1 VGTHRR
7 QEIGSTLLDGDA
19 DGADAVIRRSRQDG
33 VAVITLNRP
42 GKRNAL
48 TVEVCHELRGAIAAE
63 LTAGA
68 RALVLTGAGT
78 VFCSGADLDEVY
90 TAEFLDALYAMLHAV
105 ADAPVP
111 VIAAVNGPAI
121 GAGTQLAIAADLRVA
136 APGAVFGV
144 PTAKIGLAV
153 DPWTIRRLAALAGS
167 GAARELL
174 LACAQLDAAA
184 ALRCGLAQRSGEPAD
199 AVAWARELTALA
211 PLTVAYSKRVLNE
224 LAAGTGDESRWN
236 AAFAACWASA
246 DLVEGRQARAE
257 RRPPR
262 FRGS

>member
-1 VGTHRR
+1 MGTRRR
-7 QEIGSTLLDGDA
+7 QEIGPTLFDGDT
-19 DGADAVIRRSRQDG
+19 DAVVRRSRQER
-33 VAVITLNRP
+33 VAVITVNRP
-42 GKRNAL
+42 AKRNAL
-48 TVEVCHELRGAIAAE
+48 DVAACHALRGAVDAE
-63 LTAGA
+63 LAAGA
-68 RALVLTGAGT
+68 RALVLTGAGA

-105 ADAPVP
+105 AEAPVP

-121 GAGTQLAIAADLRVA
+121 GAGTQLALAADLRVA
-136 APGAVFGV
+136 APGAVFAV

-184 ALRCGLAQRSGEPAD
+184 ALRCGLVQRSGEPAD
-199 AVAWARELTALA
+199 AVAWAQELTTLA
-211 PLTVAYSKRVLNE
+211 PLTVAYSKRVLND
-224 LAAGTGDESRWN
+224 LTAGTGDPPQWD

-246 DLVEGRQARAE
+246 DLAEGRRARAE
-257 RRPPR
+257 RRAPH
-262 FRGS
+262 FRGC